1 MIQSVMISWYVDW
14 SWAYLRA
21 NMIHKLYDVVRE
33 PRIDLGEFSP
43 RYWGANM
50 LVPPMARPAIKRPA

>member
-1 MIQSVMISWYVDW
+1 
-14 SWAYLRA
+14 
-21 NMIHKLYDVVRE
+21 MIHKLYDVVRE